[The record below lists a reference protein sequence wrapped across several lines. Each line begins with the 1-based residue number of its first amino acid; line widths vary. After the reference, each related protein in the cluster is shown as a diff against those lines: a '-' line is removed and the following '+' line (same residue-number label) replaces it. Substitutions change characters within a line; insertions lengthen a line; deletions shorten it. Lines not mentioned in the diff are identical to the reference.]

1 MSKPQYHYR
10 SGQELDEVKVN
21 WPQRDNDGGTS
32 AKPLSSAYGS
42 HSVVVQHPTTGATL
56 LTKTSGLTVADTYPN
71 LVITWSAADMT
82 TIRTA
87 LGTVTST
94 GDICPLLI
102 TARRTADS
110 LDATFSPKDLPT
122 IEILP

>member
-10 SGQELDEVKVN
+10 SGQELDEVLIN
-21 WPQRDNDGGTS
+21 WPQRDNDGSTS
-32 AKPLSSAYGS
+32 AKPLSTSYSA
-42 HSVVVQHPTTGATL
+42 HSVVVQHPTTGATI

-71 LVITWSAADMT
+71 LIITWSAADMS

-87 LGTVTST
+87 IGTVST
-94 GDICPLLI
+94 WGDACPLLI